1 MEIME
6 NSQYCDYKQKWKNG
20 HMTQYITADT
30 IIIYIVCILLWS
42 KSIEYRPL
50 ELHILF
56 ILLYIPQ
63 DFLFIRSLVI

>member
-1 MEIME
+1 
-6 NSQYCDYKQKWKNG
+6 
-20 HMTQYITADT
+20 MTQYITADT

-56 ILLYIPQ
+56 ILLYILQ